1 MDDLEDDMLLDW
13 SRQFRNL
20 LHLHQSISA
29 IATATAC
36 WFGLKAVTF
45 FSVKPW
51 NLLMFELLIWQE
63 SGLWCVHGV
72 VASYCHNGW
81 QWGKPSNY
89 HALVSYVLLNWTNRW
104 IASKL
109 KYQSCK
115 GIALAVS
122 KPHAEIGIRF
132 SDSWSPNTWNKKISL
147 MGLFWLR
154 RPELD
159 SLLLNSGDCPSSKA
173 DPSQN
178 ELRMLCV
185 QSFYRVAPQTRFWS
199 GKRQVLDQMTHYGT
213 CLVDLNKHQWLTSQ
227 PPGLVP
233 SASTLFCHMQILGAS
248 SSPQ

>member
-72 VASYCHNGW
+72 LASYCHNGW

-89 HALVSYVLLNWTNRW
+89 HALVSYILLNWTNHW

-115 GIALAVS
+115 GIALALS

-147 MGLFWLR
+147 MGLFCTEKTWVIKIHFFLILATAQVPKR
-154 RPELD
+154 I
-159 SLLLNSGDCPSSKA
+159 LLKMSSACCVYKA
-173 DPSQN
+173 SI
-178 ELRMLCV
+178 E
-185 QSFYRVAPQTRFWS
+185 
-199 GKRQVLDQMTHYGT
+199 
-213 CLVDLNKHQWLTSQ
+213 
-227 PPGLVP
+227 
-233 SASTLFCHMQILGAS
+233 
-248 SSPQ
+248 